1 MVNILI
7 YSGPEVVASAL
18 KSSLNHLARILLPN
32 YTIQPVGSAVL
43 LTQPWTANCNILI
56 VPALRPPSENGGLP
70 PGITEIVNDFVEAGG
85 EVLCLNTAA
94 RVIGGSQR
102 LGLGVKEFAFIDRT
116 TGTTLVPVSLPSTP
130 SQRDET
136 TRRVRSEGMVEVL
149 EGIVEGSIPQFS
161 FEGSDPSKMNRL
173 EVLAQAMEQDG
184 EHIAALRCQIGSGFV
199 SFWAPG
205 LENLAENDD
214 QHPANRSPT
223 SSPPASKPN
232 SAPPFPSRLLLLRYC
247 LERLG
252 LKLPHPT
259 AGPISRALPQI
270 ILSTPDKPGLVEAV
284 MGSLGMNNFSGRPTG
299 MPGVFEDAENTFQFY
314 SYEEGITMLRNMR
327 IEMPTATYPITPS
340 SPSDSPSSTGS
351 SESNNDTVKPIIM
364 CPPGMVPALD
374 DTPLFDLQRYF
385 DLLRIVRSKEG
396 CRRDLPGFGETMIYG
411 QVVSSTQT
419 MFDKNPRLLSS
430 LPPTIPVVSLGS
442 HQLSGRGRGANAWI
456 SPQGCLQFSLLL
468 PKVPLSPHSPYAH
481 SSSSSSLIPPAY
493 IPPAKL
499 VFIQYLFALAVVD
512 ACRTDA
518 VIGAE
523 LGQKVRIKWPND
535 IYVYYGGGKAEKV
548 KIGGILVSS
557 MFAPGGKEADII
569 IGCGL
574 DVLCR
579 HPLFS
584 LLRVGA
590 PTLSTTYKDPICAAS
605 MEPILSQLTM
615 EGTLAAILGKFE
627 KMWQSFLASGGDF
640 EPWLGMYQDRWL
652 HGDQLVKLTTVNP
665 PMMVRICGIT
675 LDHGL
680 LRTLPEPGYGA
691 GAGAGRYEYGAY
703 GYGNNRA
710 NGGGFIDLQ
719 PDGNSFDL
727 MAGLIKVKGS

>member
-18 KSSLNHLARILLPN
+18 KSSLTHLARILLPN
-32 YTIQPVGSAVL
+32 YTIQPVSSAVL

-56 VPALRPPSENGGLP
+56 VPALKAASEHGGLP
-70 PGITEIVNDFVEAGG
+70 TSISGIVNDFVDAGG
-85 EVLCLNTAA
+85 EVLCLNAAA
-94 RVIGGSQR
+94 RVISKRAGAPSSANQ
-102 LGLGVKEFAFIDRT
+102 FAFVDRT
-116 TGTTLVPVSLPSTP
+116 TGTTFVPVSLPSSSL
-130 SQRDET
+130 SQRDQT
-136 TRRVRSEGMVEVL
+136 TRRVRSQGTTDTL
-149 EGIVEGSIPQFS
+149 EGIVEGSLPQFT
-161 FEGSDPSKMNRL
+161 FEGVDASNANKMD
-173 EVLAQAMEQDG
+173 VLAKATEQDG
-184 EHIAALRCQIGSGFV
+184 ERIAALRCQVGGGYV

-205 LENLAENDD
+205 PENLAEDD
-214 QHPANRSPT
+214 EQHPANRSP
-223 SSPPASKPN
+223 SAKPSKPD
-232 SAPPFPSRLLLLRYC
+232 ATPPFPSRLLLLRYC

-259 AGPISRALPQI
+259 AGPISRPLPQI
-270 ILSTPDKPGLVEAV
+270 ILSTPDKPGLLEAV
-284 MGSLGMNNFSGRPTG
+284 MGNLGMNNLGIDATG
-299 MPGVFEDAENTFQFY
+299 APAVFEDAENTLQFHP
-314 SYEEGITMLRNMR
+314 YEEGIMILRQMR
-327 IEMPTATYPITPS
+327 SEIPTATYPIVPS
-340 SPSDSPSSTGS
+340 PPGSPSSLTGS
-351 SESNNDTVKPIIM
+351 EQSNDAVKHMIV
-364 CPPGMVPALD
+364 CPSGMIPALD
-374 DTPLFDLQRYF
+374 DTPLFNLRTYF
-385 DLLRIVRSKEG
+385 DLLRAARTREG
-396 CRRDLPGFGETMIYG
+396 CRRDVAGFGETMIYG

-430 LPPTIPVVSLGS
+430 IPPSVSIVSLGS

-456 SPQGCLQFSLLL
+456 SPQGCLQFSLLI
-468 PKVPLSPHSPYAH
+468 PKVPLSPHSSYARNA
-481 SSSSSSLIPPAY
+481 SSSSLIPPAY

-523 LGQKVRIKWPND
+523 LGQRVRIKWPND
-535 IYVYYGGGKAEKV
+535 IYVYYGGGKAERV
-548 KIGGILVSS
+548 KIGGILVSTL
-557 MFAPGGKEADII
+557 FAPGAKEADIV

-590 PTLSTTYKDPICAAS
+590 PTLSTTFKDPACASS
-605 MEPILSQLTM
+605 MEPVLKDLTM

-627 KMWQSFLASGGDF
+627 KMWNTFLSSGGDF
-640 EPWLGMYQDRWL
+640 EPWLRMYQDRWL
-652 HGDQLVKLTTVNP
+652 HGDQLVKLTTVDP

-680 LRTLPEPGYGA
+680 LRTLPEPGHGRGGGGYG
-691 GAGAGRYEYGAY
+691 GAY
-703 GYGNNRA
+703 GYGSRTSA
-710 NGGGFIDLQ
+710 GYIDLQ

-727 MAGLIKVKGS
+727 MAGLIKVKGP